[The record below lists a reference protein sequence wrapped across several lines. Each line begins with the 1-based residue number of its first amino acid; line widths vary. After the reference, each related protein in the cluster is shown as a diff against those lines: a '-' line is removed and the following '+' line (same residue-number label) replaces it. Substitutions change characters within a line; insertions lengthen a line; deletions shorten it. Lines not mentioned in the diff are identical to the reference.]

1 MTDSAPATGTAASLA
16 ADPSLVS
23 YTHWMYALHA
33 TSAAIGL
40 FGSAFII
47 TAFVFGLPSIVAVV
61 MNYVR
66 RSDARGTLLESHF
79 AWQLRTFWTALLWA
93 VGISVLCAI
102 LAATLI
108 LLPFAAIFF
117 YGGMFGVGLWVIY
130 RIARG
135 WLKLND
141 GQQP

>member
-1 MTDSAPATGTAASLA
+1 MTESATAPGTAALRA
-16 ADPSLVS
+16 PDASLVT

-33 TSAAIGL
+33 LSAAIGL

-47 TAFVFGLPSIVAVV
+47 TAFVFGMPSIVAVV

-79 AWQLRTFWTALLWA
+79 AWQLRTFWTAVLWVFA
-93 VGISVLCAI
+93 LAMVSAI
-102 LAATLI
+102 LAVTLI
-108 LLPFAAIFF
+108 LLPLAAIVFF
-117 YGGMFGVGLWVIY
+117 GGMFGVGVWVIY

-135 WLKLND
+135 
-141 GQQP
+141 

>member
-1 MTDSAPATGTAASLA
+1 MTDLASATGTAALR
-16 ADPSLVS
+16 DPVPSLIS

-33 TSAAIGL
+33 LSAAIGL

-47 TAFVFGLPSIVAVV
+47 TAFVFGMPSIVAVV

-66 RSDARGTLLESHF
+66 RSDARGTRLESHF
-79 AWQLRTFWTALLWA
+79 AWQLHTFWMAVLWA
-93 VGISVLCAI
+93 VGISLVSAV

-108 LLPFAAIFF
+108 LLPLAAILFF
-117 YGGMFGVGLWVIY
+117 GGMFGVGLWVVY

-135 WLKLND
+135 WIKLTD

>member
-1 MTDSAPATGTAASLA
+1 MTESATAPGTAALRA
-16 ADPSLVS
+16 PDASLVT

-33 TSAAIGL
+33 LSAAIGL

-47 TAFVFGLPSIVAVV
+47 TAFVFGMPSIVAVV

-66 RSDARGTLLESHF
+66 RGDARGTYLDSHF
-79 AWQLRTFWTALLWA
+79 SWQLRTFWLAMLWMVVLAGLAAFFALTIIGIPLAVVFFCGMISVGFWA
-93 VGISVLCAI
+93 V
-102 LAATLI
+102 
-108 LLPFAAIFF
+108 
-117 YGGMFGVGLWVIY
+117 Y

-135 WLKLND
+135 WLKLKD

>member
-1 MTDSAPATGTAASLA
+1 MTESATATGTAALRAPA
-16 ADPSLVS
+16 ASLVS

-33 TSAAIGL
+33 FSAAIGL

-47 TAFVFGLPSIVAVV
+47 TAFVFGMPSIIAVV

-66 RSDARGTLLESHF
+66 RSDARGTTLESHF
-79 AWQLRTFWTALLWA
+79 AWQLHTFWTAMLWGF
-93 VGISVLCAI
+93 GIALVSAI

-108 LLPFAAIFF
+108 LLPLAAILFF
-117 YGGMFGVGLWVIY
+117 GGMFGVGLWVIY

-135 WLKLND
+135 WLRLRD
-141 GQQP
+141 GQPP